1 MGGRSVASA
10 ARPSRGGGTE
20 GVRRTPRR
28 CTGSG
33 EADVRGLS
41 PQPGGSAVVSPIRQT
56 PAVDTVHRAN
66 TRVLAGGVVKRCHGD
81 KPARTVDGGRSAGG
95 AGPGP
100 PCPPPLGRPPPGAG
114 APPPG

>member
-66 TRVLAGGVVKRCHGD
+66 TRVLAGGVVKRCHRG
-81 KPARTVDGGRSAGG
+81 KPPRAVAGGRS
-95 AGPGP
+95 PGP
-100 PCPPPLGRPPPGAG
+100 ALAGSPPPPAPG
-114 APPPG
+114 APP

>member
-66 TRVLAGGVVKRCHGD
+66 TRVLAGRPVQRCPGGQPPQD
-81 KPARTVDGGRSAGG
+81 VGRGRPAVTGG
-95 AGPGP
+95 AGPP
-100 PCPPPLGRPPPGAG
+100 RPPAPRAHTPAG
-114 APPPG
+114 G